1 MQLFW
6 TQHSWG
12 RGGGRGWWR
21 EQLYLEDEKTAASS
35 LQQPTTS
42 RDRRWKVESG
52 KVRGGTGSLL
62 ELVVGRTPCPIV
74 KQERCVKEHPLH
86 KRLDLNDQFL
96 SFSPLAAFLFIAQ
109 SCLYRSSSFNFLS
122 PLCDLFSI
130 FICFHFPPFFDYFCA
145 IHPSSCLS
153 SCSPKC
159 FSLVCPTVSALS
171 ALVHSFLIIIS
182 SDAFCHGEPASPFQ
196 RGFPVTEQVSDGAE
210 HTSTPSSTWCV
221 AMVTAADKALPH

>member
-1 MQLFW
+1 MTNFCPFHPSLPFC
-6 TQHSWG
+6 
-12 RGGGRGWWR
+12 
-21 EQLYLEDEKTAASS
+21 SS
-35 LQQPTTS
+35 LSPVYTDHLLLTS
-42 RDRRWKVESG
+42 
-52 KVRGGTGSLL
+52 
-62 ELVVGRTPCPIV
+62 CPL
-74 KQERCVKEHPLH
+74 CVICFP
-86 KRLDLNDQFL
+86 
-96 SFSPLAAFLFIAQ
+96 
-109 SCLYRSSSFNFLS
+109 SSFA
-122 PLCDLFSI
+122 SI
-130 FICFHFPPFFDYFCA
+130 FPRSLTIFVYFCA

-182 SDAFCHGEPASPFQ
+182 SDTFCHGEPASPFQ